1 MSHNTF
7 LKSMKRRPLKAV
19 ILAVLLAA
27 ISFGFFLKATE
38 YQVLTSNIDKI
49 SKYYRPIGEMSGVVE
64 DMDTEIDEMGNW
76 SGGAINYPISEEA
89 VRQVLENSLV
99 EDVDIQRSFAGV
111 MSDIYTA
118 DYDGVGE
125 AGNYNYFCGRLVD
138 KTLAED
144 KTGNGFMNQ
153 EDISKPYKYWYA
165 FDVEIEK
172 VVAGHPENI
181 SEGDIVEISLY
192 GYEEDKAAMDK
203 AAEMLEVGQN
213 YLFKGKYRYSNN
225 SSDGRKGDPMVMT
238 PLEKDVYALALE
250 DIKSEADL
258 SEAVKADIANC
269 QQEWHRI
276 AVNTV
281 KDMTYLKAMEEQYYI
296 AEGRGL
302 TVDDYNAKNKVCV
315 LRREQAERSGL
326 KVGDTLTVTVY
337 NLETPYQSF
346 VSGVGRYSS
355 GAGFYQENESI
366 TETYMIVGTYG
377 TTEEEIFTSTQA
389 MMLVPDSVIPE
400 DWIQEK
406 YGGDNY
412 FMLKSPEAL
421 KEFQETYVPQLEAQ
435 QCFITFRDNGGDVF
449 VENST
454 AMKSSA
460 RLGTVIF
467 AALLAGVMGFALFF
481 IIHNYKK
488 DWLTVRLLGV
498 SGGRSSLQLT
508 LSALLIGTIGIAVG
522 GIGAWFYA
530 SKTLP
535 ALVASLDTS
544 AVAKIPEKVMS
555 GTAFISLCGVVYI
568 LWLII
573 SFIVITIRSRKSL
586 MAWQETK
593 KTKGKKG

>member
-64 DMDTEIDEMGNW
+64 EMDTEIDEMGNW

-89 VRQVLENSLV
+89 VRQVLENPLV

-111 MSDIYTA
+111 MGDIYTA

-481 IIHNYKK
+481 IIYNYKK

-508 LSALLIGTIGIAVG
+508 LSALLIGTIGIASG

-555 GTAFISLCGVVYI
+555 GTAFIVLCGVVYI
-568 LWLII
+568 LWIII

-593 KTKGKKG
+593 KTKGKR